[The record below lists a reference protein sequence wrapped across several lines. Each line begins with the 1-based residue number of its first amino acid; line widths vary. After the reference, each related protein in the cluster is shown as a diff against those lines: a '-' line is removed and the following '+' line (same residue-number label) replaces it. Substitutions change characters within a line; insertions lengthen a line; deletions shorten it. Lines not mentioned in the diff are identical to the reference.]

1 MADHATT
8 RTTRRGAKAA
18 TGRITARKPATLK
31 TATGKTAATKAAGRT
46 AARKTTTKTGATKTG
61 ANREA
66 TKKVM
71 AIDVGGSHVK
81 ILVPG
86 AAAKR
91 EADSGPAMT
100 AQQMVDT
107 VKKLAEG
114 WSYDVI
120 SIGYPG
126 PVVHNKPMLD
136 PANLGKG
143 WCGFDFEKAFGCPVK
158 VVNDAMMQAI
168 GAYEGGRMLFLG
180 LGTGLG
186 SAMIVDNVAQPM
198 ELAHMPYKK
207 GKTFEDYVGERGL
220 EKRGKKKWREDVFA
234 VVEQLKAALRPDYVV
249 IGGGNVKHL
258 KDMPPGARR
267 GANADAFPGGF
278 RLWDKNG
285 VTL

>member
-1 MADHATT
+1 MADQATN
-8 RTTRRGAKAA
+8 RTTRRGVNAT
-18 TGRITARKPATLK
+18 TGRTTTPRPATLK
-31 TATGKTAATKAAGRT
+31 TATGKAAATKAAGRT
-46 AARKTTTKTGATKTG
+46 AQKPAATKTA

-66 TKKVM
+66 AKKVM

-81 ILVPG
+81 ILIPG

-91 EADSGPAMT
+91 EADSGPTMT
-100 AQQMVDT
+100 PQQMVDT

-114 WSYDVI
+114 WSYDAI

-126 PVVHNKPMLD
+126 PVVHNKPVLD

-207 GKTFEDYVGERGL
+207 GKTFEDYVGERGRQ
-220 EKRGKKKWREDVFA
+220 KRGKKKWREDVFA

-267 GANADAFPGGF
+267 GDNADAFPGGF
-278 RLWDKNG
+278 RLWAKNG
-285 VTL
+285 VTI